1 MALDLLVL
9 VLFHLPCIADRA
21 SFASVCRHWRSAVAH
36 LSSKEAPPAQIP
48 WLVFPSPA
56 IGSAVTTVFCLLSGA
71 THRIRL
77 PADLAG
83 AHLCGSHPGGWLAA
97 AAHVPGGGNSMAAN
111 LFSREKVPL
120 PSEQQLSRPGS
131 LCPPAIHLEGAM
143 QMLCQM
149 EEDVL
154 IRAITFSAAP
164 SAAGCVAAA
173 ITCGR
178 RPGIASY
185 CLEID
190 GHGTHRWTV
199 PKSVVV
205 YGIED
210 VVYFEGGVVPG
221 FHFINNREDI
231 SVARTSNIRTLH
243 WFWSKVQGEEDDV
256 FSTLPDSV
264 YISRYLVVSR
274 GRLLMVRRYFTWS
287 GSDVRQTL
295 LFRVF
300 ECQIKLLHHHGFE
313 IYSWVELEG
322 LDGRALFLGR
332 GCSRA
337 CELPQNNGIKEGSIY
352 FIDDVGCN
360 ESLKM
365 QDSSRFNCMDM
376 GVYSMQE
383 PESPS
388 LTAATWRPDSC
399 SSLFGAHEIV
409 ACIKHQGELEIKL
422 FENLKELVAY
432 VEDRTVEVEIKGT
445 IQRFMSEPSSKGPP
459 AIWFFH

>member
-1 MALDLLVL
+1 M
-9 VLFHLPCIADRA
+9 
-21 SFASVCRHWRSAVAH
+21 
-36 LSSKEAPPAQIP
+36 EAPPAQIP
-48 WLVFPSPA
+48 WLVFRSPGV
-56 IGSAVTTVFCLLSGA
+56 GSAVTTVFCLLSGT

-97 AAHVPGGGNSMAAN
+97 AAHVPGGGNNMAAN

-120 PSEQQLSRPGS
+120 PSEQQLIRPGT
-131 LCPPAIHLEGAM
+131 LCPPGFHLEGHPM
-143 QMLCQM
+143 FQMRCQL

-154 IRAITFSAAP
+154 IRAITFVSAAP
-164 SAAGCVAAA
+164 SSAARCVAVAAA
-173 ITCGR
+173 MTCGH
-178 RPGIASY
+178 RPGIAL
-185 CLEID
+185 CRLQID
-190 GHGTHRWTV
+190 GHGTPRWTV
-199 PKSVVV
+199 PKSAVL

-221 FHFINNREDI
+221 FHFINNKEDI
-231 SVARTSNIRTLH
+231 SVARTSDVRALH
-243 WFWSKVQGEEDDV
+243 GYWSKVQGQEDDDV

-264 YISRYLVVSR
+264 YIIRYLVVSR

-287 GSDVRQTL
+287 GSDVHQTL

-300 ECQIKLLHHHGFE
+300 ECQIKLNHHGFE
-313 IYSWVELEG
+313 IYSWAELER

-337 CELPQNNGIKEGSIY
+337 CELPQNSGIREGRIY

-365 QDSSRFNCMDM
+365 QDSSRYNCMDM

-383 PESPS
+383 PDSPC
-388 LTAATWRPDSC
+388 LIAPTLHPGSC
-399 SSLFGAHEIV
+399 SSLFGAHKIV
-409 ACIKHQGELEIKL
+409 ACIKHEGELEIKL
-422 FENLKELVAY
+422 FENLEELRAY
-432 VEDRTVEVEIKGT
+432 VGDRTVEVEIKGT
-445 IQRFMSEPSSKGPP
+445 IQRFMLEPSSKCPP
-459 AIWFFH
+459 ASNLVFPLSLSL